1 MAVKKCYAVKVG
13 RAPGV
18 YDTWDECKEQVSG
31 FKGAVYKG
39 FSDRAEAEEFLAT
52 DEPEK
57 NQDGVTVGVDSRSLF
72 DGIDGPIA
80 YVDGSYDK
88 ESGQYAYGCVMIPD
102 AKHLENEVHLS
113 GKGSDPSIASMN
125 NVAGEIQGSMAA
137 MRYARDHGYEKLTIF
152 HDYNGIAKWCEPDPK
167 TGRTW
172 KANEDGTKRY
182 KEFYDDISQ
191 TVDISFVK
199 VKGHSGDYY
208 NDIVD
213 GLAKRELGVP
223 VMKRVAEKLQ
233 PKTEPSDRGHEF
245 DGLLLSGDEQGVHEY
260 SPV

>member
-1 MAVKKCYAVKVG
+1 MANKCYAVKVG
-13 RAPGV
+13 RTPGI

-31 FKGAVYKG
+31 YKGAVYKG
-39 FSDRAEAEEFLAT
+39 FSERSDAEAFIAAAEPDKKS
-52 DEPEK
+52 DE
-57 NQDGVTVGVDSRSLF
+57 TVSVGDSRKLF
-72 DGIDGPIA
+72 EGIDGPIA

-88 ESGQYAYGCVMIPD
+88 ATGQYAYGCVIIPD
-102 AKHLENEVHLS
+102 AKHLETEVHLS
-113 GKGSDPSIASMN
+113 GKGSDESIASMN

-137 MRYARDHGYEKLTIF
+137 MRYARDHGYDKITIF
-152 HDYNGIAKWCEPDPK
+152 HDYNGIAKWCQPDES

-172 KANEDGTKRY
+172 NANADGTRRY
-182 KEFYDDISQ
+182 KEFYDDVSRTI
-191 TVDISFVK
+191 DISFVK

-223 VMKRVAEKLQ
+223 VMKRVADKLQ
-233 PKTEPSDRGHEF
+233 PMTKPSDRGHEF
-245 DGLLLSGDEQGVHEY
+245 DGLLLSGDESATTEY